1 MINSPTLNIAHRG
14 NPSEAPES
22 TLAAFESAVALEVDM
37 IEFDVHRLA
46 DAELAVMHDATV
58 DRCTDGTGALAEMTL
73 AQVNALDGGS
83 WFHPR
88 FAGAKVPTLREAIQ
102 AIPPPIDMNVHL
114 KTVGDED
121 DSFEMSVLEQL
132 HDARAQDRALLVH
145 NYLPSLDRLR
155 REAPELAYCWLPTV
169 PDGLEYIALA
179 RREGFRVLQPGR
191 AMLSQEFCD
200 AVHEAGMHAN
210 VFYADTPEDMKRF
223 IGWGIDGILT
233 NCPAVLKE
241 VLRTMPN
248 EDSQG

>member
-1 MINSPTLNIAHRG
+1 VTLNVAHRG
-14 NPSEAPES
+14 DPAAAPES
-22 TLAAFESAVALEVDM
+22 TIPAFESAVALQVHM

-73 AQVNALDGGS
+73 AQVKALDAGS
-83 WFHPR
+83 WFDPR
-88 FAGAKVPTLREAIQ
+88 FAGTKVPTLREAID
-102 AIPPPIDMNVHL
+102 AIPAPIAMNVHL
-114 KTVGDED
+114 KTVRDDD
-121 DSFEMSVLEQL
+121 DSFEMSVLAQL
-132 HDARAQDRALLVH
+132 HDADVAHRALLVH
-145 NYLPSLDRLR
+145 NHLPSLDRLR

-191 AMLSQEFCD
+191 AMLSQDFCD
-200 AVHEAGMHAN
+200 AVHENGMHAN

-223 IGWGIDGILT
+223 IRWGIDGILT
-233 NCPAVLKE
+233 NRPALLKE

>member
-1 MINSPTLNIAHRG
+1 MTLNVAHRG
-14 NPSEAPES
+14 NPAAAPES
-22 TLAAFESAVALEVDM
+22 TIPAFDSAVALQVDM

-73 AQVNALDGGS
+73 AQVKGLDAGS
-83 WFHPR
+83 WFDPR
-88 FAGAKVPTLREAIQ
+88 FAGTKVPTLREAIK
-102 AIPPPIDMNVHL
+102 AIPAPIEMNVHL
-114 KTVGDED
+114 KTVRDQD

-132 HDARAQDRALLVH
+132 HDAGAQDRALLVH
-145 NYLPSLDRLR
+145 NHLPSLDRLR
-155 REAPELAYCWLPTV
+155 SEAADLEYCWLPTV

-179 RREGFRVLQPGR
+179 RREGFCVLQPGR

-200 AVHEAGMHAN
+200 TVHQAGMHAN

-223 IGWGIDGILT
+223 IRWGIDGILT
-233 NCPAVLKE
+233 NCPALLKE